1 MNLKKR
7 LNYEKYPACGVP
19 CPPGDID
26 CRICKNRK
34 YSIFEAKKVETT
46 DLYEIQSNANQ
57 ETKGE
62 NP

>member
-26 CRICKNRK
+26 CRNCKNRK
-34 YSIFEAKKVETT
+34 YSIFEAKKVEET
-46 DLYEIQSNANQ
+46 DLYEVQSNS
-57 ETKGE
+57 EKE
-62 NP
+62 MNPK